1 MKNKADLDS
10 IYWVG
15 LLKSQK
21 ITDILFHPGELW
33 ELVIPKDIASTLQT
47 RLFALAKNLTILD
60 LVAQP
65 QWESLK

>member
-21 ITDILFHPGELW
+21 IIDILFHSGELW

-60 LVAQP
+60 LVA
-65 QWESLK
+65 